1 MTHLSRQFHFP
12 LRLSTFRL
20 CQHINSP
27 KARLSTMAFSED
39 FRITKP
45 NRSDFDEWAALF
57 RGYINFYESSIP
69 EDQYQ
74 KTFER
79 IMDPKSDLYA
89 LVMRQQQA
97 ESGNG
102 KIIAI
107 AHFFPEQTPWSEKKI
122 MLLNGRMTSSP

>member
-1 MTHLSRQFHFP
+1 
-12 LRLSTFRL
+12 
-20 CQHINSP
+20 
-27 KARLSTMAFSED
+27 MAFSED